1 MTPAKSIRG
10 AAIPETALVLTATLA
25 MVFGIIQIGIIGFLQ
40 IMVDGA
46 AFVAAHEYALGNS
59 ATAQSTAQDI
69 FPQLSSIQADS
80 MAPDPT
86 TVAVNFNTSQSTQR
100 NGGVGLIRSTH
111 LQMTAQQTAPLGLLG
126 FGVAGLSNVAIHG
139 SAIEPQN
146 LISNF
151 DYDVTGAS
159 YTGVSTQLDF
169 FSNMQNAPAAYI
181 NMENML
187 ACNSV
192 TFLAPCTDYSGL
204 ALGTAEYLDHDN
216 WNITNMGIG
225 APAASYTFGAMLCHQ
240 QKYAQAAIGVFTP
253 MANETLLQNLNVT
266 KTGSGVVAQIYA
278 WDYDMR
284 LGAGYSPSETSFGLY
299 PMTPLKNC

>member
-1 MTPAKSIRG
+1 MRPASAIRG

-46 AFVAAHEYALGNS
+46 AFVAAHEYALGNA
-59 ATAQSTAQDI
+59 ATAQQQAQLI
-69 FPQLSSIQADS
+69 FPQLSAIQPDAN
-80 MAPDPT
+80 APNPT
-86 TVAVNFNTSQSTQR
+86 SVDVNYGTGQTTQR
-100 NGGVGLIRSTH
+100 HGGVGLIRSTH

-146 LISNF
+146 LISNS
-151 DYDVTGAS
+151 DYDVAGAS
-159 YTGVSTQLDF
+159 YTGVTSQVDF
-169 FSNMQNAPAAYI
+169 YSNMQNAPASYI
-181 NMENML
+181 NMENMI

-192 TFLAPCTDYSGL
+192 TFSEPCTDYSGI
-204 ALGTAEYLDHDN
+204 ALGTAEFLDHDN
-216 WNITNMGIG
+216 WNITNLGIG

-240 QKYAQAAIGVFTP
+240 QKFAQAALIFVP
-253 MANETLLQNLNVT
+253 ETTELDLQNLNVL

-284 LGAGYSPSETSFGLY
+284 LGAGYNPSETSFGLY
-299 PMTPLKNC
+299 PMHPLLNC